1 MAENSVTISLP
12 SCSAAIDR
20 IDPELAHQ
28 LVGQISVGL
37 GALAVLAPSA
47 TARAF
52 GITAGT
58 TAAPLLVRMVGVRNA
73 TAGVRTLQAQGSD
86 LTRALQAGFVLGVVD
101 TAAVLLAARKGLISK
116 KAAVGALILFGGIA
130 VLGVAAS
137 RDSGR
142 RRG

>member
-1 MAENSVTISLP
+1 MSDTALTTLSL
-12 SCSAAIDR
+12 SSLSGAVDR

-28 LVGQISVGL
+28 LVGQLSVGL

-73 TAGVRTLQAQGSD
+73 TAGVRTLQAQGND

-101 TAAVLLAARKGLISK
+101 AGAVLLAARKGLISK
-116 KAAVGALILFGGIA
+116 KAALGALTLLGAIA

-137 RDSGR
+137 RDASLAR
-142 RRG
+142 